1 VFGRLGFLGVL
12 ALLLLAGSGCVIGVY
27 SRQEYG
33 PGPGAMMVAEGQTL
47 ADVIQVAGAPDKVYE
62 SGETKILV
70 YTKYEGTQYIGAYAT
85 IKKNDIV
92 IVLKGDKVSQPPILV
107 SKGEATT
114 ILGFL
119 ATPVFGPAVTKEE

>member
-1 VFGRLGFLGVL
+1 M

-47 ADVIQVAGAPDKVYE
+47 AEVITVAGAPDKVYE
-62 SGETKILV
+62 SGDVRILV
-70 YTKYEGTQYIGAYAT
+70 YARYEGTQYVGAYASV
-85 IKKNDIV
+85 KKDDVV
-92 IVLKGDKVSQPPILV
+92 IVFKDDRVSQPPILV
-107 SKGEATT
+107 SKGQATT

>member
-1 VFGRLGFLGVL
+1 MGVM

-47 ADVIQVAGAPDKVYE
+47 AEVIAVAGAPDKVYE
-62 SGETKILV
+62 SGDVRILV
-70 YTKYEGTQYIGAYAT
+70 YARYEGTQYVGAYASV
-85 IKKNDIV
+85 KKDDVV
-92 IVLKGDKVSQPPILV
+92 IVFKDDRVSQPPILV
-107 SKGEATT
+107 SKGQATT